1 MCARVSAHEGPD
13 TSSYFW
19 ILAGFFPFGRQGL
32 CSSGKG
38 VHSGADAAATPIPPA
53 PSQTLN
59 FKQTIEYAVE
69 NSPSLKV
76 FKLELSAREL
86 EYKNARAVFFPM
98 LDLSTSAG
106 LRETN
111 PATNPS
117 NKVSTLDLNLT
128 ETLYDN
134 GVSFTRYN
142 TSQLQRDIAKLSF
155 ENERDQ
161 LALSV
166 GQEFLRYSLNANLV
180 EVQEQQF
187 DIINKQYST
196 VSGLY
201 RQGIRTRKDYLRFK
215 TELRRAEIDFLQ
227 AKNSLSRSRV
237 ELNRLLG
244 VEIRETVSNF
254 AFTALPL
261 QFDVVEKLPLRA
273 PSIDYHFRYRI
284 ANLQRQVYLN
294 EVKLL
299 RREYWPQLSLTA
311 GASYS
316 TGDYL
321 GTATAINNNEY
332 SAWYALGTLKFNIWD
347 WGIRARNISIAQA
360 RTNERDSELSASL
373 NTFSSD
379 NAKLMLDLNERAKSY
394 SLSRELL
401 DLETSSYSLLSRD
414 YREGKVSYLDLIVA
428 VRDLLNAKV
437 QLYSSYFGLRD
448 QLLRYNYH
456 EGRLFESVT
465 KAQ

>member
-1 MCARVSAHEGPD
+1 MKLQRFLLILCLCVFAALSTESAFAQNPKAESTP
-13 TSSYFW
+13 
-19 ILAGFFPFGRQGL
+19 APMP
-32 CSSGKG
+32 
-38 VHSGADAAATPIPPA
+38 AATPVPPA

-76 FKLELSAREL
+76 YKLELAAREL
-86 EYKNARAVFFPM
+86 EYKNARSVFFPM

-111 PATNPS
+111 PTTNPS
-117 NKVSTLDLNLT
+117 NRVSTLDLNLS

-142 TSQLQRDIAKLSF
+142 TAQLQRDIAKLSY

-166 GQEFLRYSLNANLV
+166 GQEFLRYSLSANLV
-180 EVQEQQF
+180 DVQEQQF

-244 VEIRETVSNF
+244 VEIRETVPNF

-261 QFDVVEKLPLRA
+261 QFNIVENLPARA
-273 PSIDYHFRYRI
+273 PNIDDHFRYRI
-284 ANLQRQVYLN
+284 ASLQRRVYQN
-294 EVKLL
+294 DVKLV
-299 RREYWPQLSLTA
+299 RREYWPQLA
-311 GASYS
+311 
-316 TGDYL
+316 
-321 GTATAINNNEY
+321 
-332 SAWYALGTLKFNIWD
+332 
-347 WGIRARNISIAQA
+347 
-360 RTNERDSELSASL
+360 
-373 NTFSSD
+373 
-379 NAKLMLDLNERAKSY
+379 
-394 SLSRELL
+394 
-401 DLETSSYSLLSRD
+401 
-414 YREGKVSYLDLIVA
+414 
-428 VRDLLNAKV
+428 
-437 QLYSSYFGLRD
+437 
-448 QLLRYNYH
+448 
-456 EGRLFESVT
+456 
-465 KAQ
+465 